1 MGDDVVSHH
10 SHRAPADARRGEG
23 RDEGGYQAGR
33 HVLVETLS
41 FEETQTAGI
50 DALLDIAEL
59 TELTARPRRL
69 IGKLPSRQGLIYW
82 ALMIIG
88 LALAGRFAFFW
99 FNPARLPRAFGP
111 VLEPGDYVLFAGLT
125 LVIWHRQAMEILTWF
140 ICRRT
145 GKRQESPHPQPGL
158 RVAFITTFVPGSEPI
173 ELMRQT
179 LANMLRA
186 DYPHDTWLLDEGDS
200 PEVRAVCLAMG
211 VSYFSRK
218 GIERY
223 NQARGSFMVKT
234 KAGNHNSWYA
244 EYAKEYDVV
253 AQVDTDFQVRPD
265 FLTRTLGHFRN
276 PRIAFVGTPQIYG
289 NMRNLIARGAAQQT
303 YLFYGPIMQALSRRK
318 MSLLIGANH
327 VVRVVALRD
336 VGGYQGHLTEDLA
349 TGIRF
354 HAGRWESVYVPEVL
368 AIGEGPTTWQ
378 AYFSQQYR
386 WSYGCMNIFFTQS
399 HRLNFKMR
407 ANHAFYYFLLEQ
419 FYFSGLAM
427 VIAVGLLLLYYLFG
441 WVPAN
446 FEVHQLV
453 LWYLP
458 LLAWRQVMLLWLQ
471 RFNVRPREERGLM
484 LAGRLL
490 TIAAI
495 PIYFLALI
503 GVLCNR
509 RATWKITPKGNAAD
523 QDDDS
528 LLVFLPHTALCLVVV
543 AGIGA
548 AITLGHTSWVFL
560 GWGCA
565 TASAM
570 STFSIALLCKKASR
584 AWPKNWAI
592 HRS

>member
-244 EYAKEYDVV
+244 EYAEEYDVV

-289 NMRNLIARGAAQQT
+289 NIRNLIARGAAQQT

-495 PIYFLALI
+495 PIYFLALT

-528 LLVFLPHTALCLVVV
+528 LRVFLPHTALCLVVV

-570 STFSIALLCKKASR
+570 SAFSIALLCKKASR

-592 HRS
+592 RRS